1 MKITIKYFLLVLG
14 SAITALGLDVFL
26 IPFKMSVGGVSGL
39 GTLFYFML
47 NIPVSVT
54 VLILNAVMF
63 VFAFKKLE
71 KGDLL
76 NSMLSAFLLS
86 VFLQVFENVW
96 NIGNDRVINALFG
109 GALMGAGIGIVAA
122 NGAATGGT
130 DLLALMI
137 NKKFPHISVGNA
149 ILFADLAVIF
159 ASAVVFADF
168 SLVLYCVLALFVS
181 VKVTDYIVD
190 GMDYS
195 KSVFIISDKHS
206 KISENILNFMHR
218 GVTGIPSTG
227 MYSGRGGVMLMCV
240 VKPREVTKLKDIV
253 KNADE
258 NAFIIIS
265 DVAQTLGE
273 GFREKF

>member
-1 MKITIKYFLLVLG
+1 MKKVKKYFLIAFG
-14 SAITALGLDVFL
+14 SFLTALGLDMFL

-39 GTLFYFML
+39 GMLVYFVSG
-47 NIPVSVT
+47 IPVSVT
-54 VLILNAVMF
+54 VLVINAVMF
-63 VFAFKKLE
+63 VFAFKYLE
-71 KGDLL
+71 RKDLF

-86 VFLQVFENVW
+86 AFLQILENVW
-96 NIGNDRVINALFG
+96 LPESDRVVNALFG
-109 GALMGAGIGIVAA
+109 GAAMGAGIGIVVA

-137 NKKFPHISVGNA
+137 NKKFAHISVGNI

-159 ASAVVFADF
+159 ASSLVFSDF
-168 SLVLYCVLALFVS
+168 SLALCCILALFVS
-181 VKVTDYIVD
+181 VKVTDYIID

-195 KSVFIISDKHS
+195 KSVYIISNKHKTIGDS
-206 KISENILNFMHR
+206 ILNTLHR

-227 MYSGRGGVMLMCV
+227 MYSQKEGTMLMCV
-240 VKPREVTKLKDIV
+240 VKPREVAKLKNIV

>member
-1 MKITIKYFLLVLG
+1 MLVSG
-14 SAITALGLDVFL
+14 SALTALGLDVFL

-39 GTLFYFML
+39 GMLLYFSL
-47 NIPVSVT
+47 GIPVSVT

-63 VFAFKKLE
+63 VFAFKSLGLK
-71 KGDLL
+71 DIL
-76 NSMLSAFLLS
+76 NSMLSAFMLS
-86 VFLQVFENVW
+86 VFLQIFENVW
-96 NIGNDRVINALFG
+96 HIGDDRVINALFG
-109 GALMGAGIGIVAA
+109 GAAMGAGIGIVVA

-137 NKKFPHISVGNA
+137 NKKFPHISVGRV

-159 ASAVVFADF
+159 ASSVVFNDF

-190 GMDYS
+190 GTDRS
-195 KSVFIISDKHS
+195 KSVLIISDKHL
-206 KISENILNFMHR
+206 KISENILNIMHR
-218 GVTGIPSTG
+218 GVTGISSTG
-227 MYSGRGGVMLMCV
+227 MYSGSGRVLLMCV
-240 VKPREVTKLKDIV
+240 VKPREVAKLKNIV
-253 KNADE
+253 KNADK